1 MRYTNLLL
9 SAFLVATT
17 VSYSQNQS
25 QKVRNRI
32 EGTERPSAN
41 KQVSQAS
48 DKSKASSESPS
59 DTGAQRPVILKK
71 KGFSAFFGYDT
82 KYFYRSNP
90 LAQEGKL
97 KQQATG
103 MWTNTFYGG
112 SGLGVYDMTDYV
124 LTPYVGGSWT
134 LNDYVESGLETFN
147 YNSTGAYALL
157 LAQFSN
163 GWSCRAGVSYS
174 NDRSTE
180 FDTEDF
186 KEFYPNLGIMKA
198 YNISDNLSS
207 VFDASIGR
215 HNAETFSLGIAGTS
229 EKELSNTEI
238 AASYALTYNWES
250 LILIPKYKIS
260 YKDYDKGIN
269 NGRTD
274 TTHDLSLRADY
285 LLGESLKLSAFYSYS
300 NRNAKDAQLPS
311 DYESYDAG
319 VGLGIN
325 ARF

>member
-1 MRYTNLLL
+1 MKFNKTIISAILL
-9 SAFLVATT
+9 SGTFAYA
-17 VSYSQNQS
+17 QNQN
-25 QKVRNRI
+25 QQVRNRI
-32 EGTERPSAN
+32 EGTERPSAA
-41 KQVSQAS
+41 KQV
-48 DKSKASSESPS
+48 SKASSNSKSSAESPS
-59 DTGAQRPVILKK
+59 DTGAQRPVIVKK
-71 KGFSAFFGYDT
+71 KGISSYFGYDT

-90 LAQEGKL
+90 LATPGKL
-97 KQQATG
+97 KEQATG

-112 SGLGVYDMTDYV
+112 AGLGVYDMTDYV
-124 LTPYVGGSWT
+124 LTPYIGGSWT
-134 LNDYVESGLETFN
+134 LNDYVESGLDTFN

-157 LAQFSN
+157 LSQFSN
-163 GWSCRAGVSYS
+163 GWSARVGISYA
-174 NDRSTE
+174 NDRSSE

-198 YNISDNLSS
+198 YSINENLSS

-238 AASYALTYNWES
+238 AASYALTYKWEN
-250 LILIPKYKIS
+250 LFITPKYKIS
-260 YKDYDKGIN
+260 FKDYDKGIN

-274 TTHDLSLRADY
+274 TTHDLSLKADY
-285 LLGESLKLSAFYSYS
+285 HLGESLKLSAFYTYS
-300 NRNAKDAQLPS
+300 NRDADDAQLPS

-319 VGLGIN
+319 IGLGIN